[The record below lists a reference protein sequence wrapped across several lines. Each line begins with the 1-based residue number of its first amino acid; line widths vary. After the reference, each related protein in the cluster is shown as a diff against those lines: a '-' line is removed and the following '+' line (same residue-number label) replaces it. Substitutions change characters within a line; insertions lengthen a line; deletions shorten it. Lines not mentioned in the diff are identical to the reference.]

1 VVGGVATEQHR
12 ALIHEKPLA
21 SIEYCPTK
29 AQGGQTVGGNMKI
42 FTSLVFLIGLAGS
55 AWASVVPGP
64 EISAGP
70 LGMTLAAG
78 VVYLIKRRGKRS

>member
-1 VVGGVATEQHR
+1 MLPDKSADFLPTNRGTCLGG
-12 ALIHEKPLA
+12 
-21 SIEYCPTK
+21 
-29 AQGGQTVGGNMKI
+29 GMKI
-42 FTSLVFLIGLAGS
+42 FTSLVFLIGLGGS
-55 AWASVVPGP
+55 AWASTVPGP